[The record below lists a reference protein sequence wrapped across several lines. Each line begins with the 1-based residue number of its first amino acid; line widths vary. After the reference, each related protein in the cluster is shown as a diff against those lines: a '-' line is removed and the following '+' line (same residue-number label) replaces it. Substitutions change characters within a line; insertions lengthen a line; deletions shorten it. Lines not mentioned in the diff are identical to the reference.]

1 MRKAWQRSILYIMV
15 TKKQK
20 ERIQEELRLDIE
32 EALTSLLPFIF
43 VNKDIIFIMNPSRD
57 QSID

>member
-1 MRKAWQRSILYIMV
+1 MRKAWQRSTLYIMV
-15 TKKQK
+15 NKKQK

-43 VNKDIIFIMNPSRD
+43 VSKDIIFIMNPSRD

>member
-1 MRKAWQRSILYIMV
+1 MV

-43 VNKDIIFIMNPSRD
+43 VSKDIIFIMNPSRD